1 MTGYKIHETHFAN
14 HNTEDAGVVETLL
27 QNLRSPFTLA
37 FALGILARLVKSE
50 LSMPRDIYAAI
61 SIYLLLALGLKGRV
75 ELSHSSFD
83 TLLWPIL
90 VTLALGCI
98 TPIIAYLVLRRIG
111 KFGIADAAGI
121 AAHYGSVSA
130 VTFIAAQ
137 QFVAAAGT
145 PAEGFM
151 PTLLTLLESPG
162 IHIAIGIG
170 ALQLA
175 RESAA
180 KSQATVRSAR
190 TSRAE
195 TSSAGPQN
203 SEHSE
208 PRPMSHV
215 LHEVLTSRSMILLV
229 GGLVVGFCMGGKG
242 YEPIKP
248 FFEGMFKGALVLF
261 LLEMGIVAG
270 SRLGDLRRAGPFLL
284 AFGILLPIVHGT
296 LGVLLG
302 HWAGLSIGGTAVLGT
317 MAASASYIAAPPAV
331 RMTLPQAN
339 PTFSLTAALAITFP
353 FNLLAGIPLYYF
365 LAQQLHG

>member
-1 MTGYKIHETHFAN
+1 ML
-14 HNTEDAGVVETLL
+14 DTLL
-27 QNLRSPFTLA
+27 QNLSSPFTLA

-50 LSMPRDIYAAI
+50 LSLPRDIYAAL
-61 SIYLLLALGLKGRV
+61 SIYLLLALGLKGGV

-83 TLLWPIL
+83 TLLWPI
-90 VTLALGCI
+90 VATLALGCL
-98 TPIIAYLVLRRIG
+98 TPVSAYLVLRRLG
-111 KFGIADAAGI
+111 RFGIADAAGI

-175 RESAA
+175 R
-180 KSQATVRSAR
+180 QA
-190 TSRAE
+190 
-195 TSSAGPQN
+195 QN
-203 SEHSE
+203 EGAQSPEGSPHDE
-208 PRPMSHV
+208 ARPMSHV

-229 GGLVVGFCMGGKG
+229 GGLLVGFLMGGKG
-242 YEPIKP
+242 YEPVKP
-248 FFEGMFKGALVLF
+248 FFDGMFKGALVLF

-284 AFGILLPIVHGT
+284 AFGILLPIVHGG

-302 HWAGLSIGGTAVLGT
+302 HWAGLSVGGTAVLGT

-339 PTFSLTAALAITFP
+339 PTYYLTSSLAITFP